1 MGIIRDGV
9 GTWVQCLLL
18 FLSFLALLHIQAR
31 VGWILVDQTFMEA

>member
-9 GTWVQCLLL
+9 GTRIRLL
-18 FLSFLALLHIQAR
+18 FLFSFLALLHRQAR